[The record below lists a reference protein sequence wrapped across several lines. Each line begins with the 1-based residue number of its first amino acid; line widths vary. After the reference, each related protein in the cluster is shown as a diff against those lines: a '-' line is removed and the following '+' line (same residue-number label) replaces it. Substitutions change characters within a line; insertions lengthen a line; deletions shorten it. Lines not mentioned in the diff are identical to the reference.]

1 MYFFFIPL
9 FLYLRHY
16 NKSYFCI
23 YENNNIERFDNI
35 IKNNKQ
41 NILRENILRENI
53 LRENILREKMLRENI
68 LREKMLRE
76 NILRE
81 KISEQNKYYSILERL
96 IDDNYSENR
105 KINLI
110 EKNINK
116 YFNFNNINNG
126 TVTHYKSKI
135 LNKLKLTLTLLI
147 EKKIKK

>member
-53 LRENILREKMLRENI
+53 LRENILREKMLRE
-68 LREKMLRE
+68 
-76 NILRE
+76 

-135 LNKLKLTLTLLI
+135 LNKLKLTLSLLI
-147 EKKIKK
+147 KKK

>member
-23 YENNNIERFDNI
+23 YENNNIERFENI

-41 NILRENILRENI
+41 NILPEK
-53 LRENILREKMLRENI
+53 ILREK
-68 LREKMLRE
+68 
-76 NILRE
+76 ILRE

-126 TVTHYKSKI
+126 TIIHYNSKI
-135 LNKLKLTLTLLI
+135 LNKLKLTLSLLI
-147 EKKIKK
+147 KKNKKIKIKK

>member
-23 YENNNIERFDNI
+23 YENNNIERFENI

-41 NILRENILRENI
+41 NILPEK
-53 LRENILREKMLRENI
+53 ILREKI
-68 LREKMLRE
+68 LREKILRE
-76 NILRE
+76 KILRE

-126 TVTHYKSKI
+126 TIIHYNSKI
-135 LNKLKLTLTLLI
+135 LNKLKLTLSLLI
-147 EKKIKK
+147 KKNKKIKIKK

>member
-41 NILRENILRENI
+41 NILRENILRESI
-53 LRENILREKMLRENI
+53 LRENI

-135 LNKLKLTLTLLI
+135 LNKLKLTLSLLI
-147 EKKIKK
+147 KKK

>member
-1 MYFFFIPL
+1 M
-9 FLYLRHY
+9 
-16 NKSYFCI
+16 
-23 YENNNIERFDNI
+23 
-35 IKNNKQ
+35 
-41 NILRENILRENI
+41 
-53 LRENILREKMLRENI
+53 LREKI

-135 LNKLKLTLTLLI
+135 LNKLKLTLSLLI
-147 EKKIKK
+147 KKK